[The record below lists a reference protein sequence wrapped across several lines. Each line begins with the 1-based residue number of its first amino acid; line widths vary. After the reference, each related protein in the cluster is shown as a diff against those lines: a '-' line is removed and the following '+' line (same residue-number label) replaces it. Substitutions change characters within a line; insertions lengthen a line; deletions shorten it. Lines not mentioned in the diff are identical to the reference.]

1 MNFQNLDRK
10 ARVNLILIDREL
22 EDLYE
27 QYDSAD
33 WYSRETL
40 CPADDCQPI
49 ADRIFALS
57 LKQSEIMERAQ

>member
-1 MNFQNLDRK
+1 VNFQNLDRK